1 MICKSE
7 HSDIQIYPMSGSELR
22 RESEDDWRSYVNR
35 GMGYVAVSLAVVWDF
50 VGMHE
55 MTVAVMEK
63 AAWLRERI

>member
-1 MICKSE
+1 
-7 HSDIQIYPMSGSELR
+7 MSGSSLR
-22 RESEDDWRSYVNR
+22 RESEDGWRSYLNW
-35 GMGYVAVSLAVVWDF
+35 GIGCVAVSFAVVWDF